1 MGKVNGLPEL
11 YLKSKLPTAGAG
23 RKTSEKHQ
31 REENL
36 CFDTAKEQEHVS
48 YKYLRRLLQ
57 ETFK

>member
-31 REENL
+31 RGEHL
-36 CFDTAKEQEHVS
+36 CFDTAKEVAGNKIPPAGVDVIQII
-48 YKYLRRLLQ
+48 
-57 ETFK
+57 